1 MTIRIGTVVIDD
13 STPRLA
19 FSLTETAAMLGCT
32 RQHLANMVH
41 AGEIRVA
48 KLGRRVLVPAA
59 ELSRLLGE
67 GDAR

>member
-1 MTIRIGTVVIDD
+1 MTIRTGTAVADGA
-13 STPRLA
+13 TPRLA
-19 FSLTETAAMLGCT
+19 YSLTETAALLGCT
-32 RQHLANMVH
+32 RQHVSNMVH

-59 ELSRLLGE
+59 ELARVLS